1 MPESEEVWYREARS
15 LQYFFHRQ
23 GLHFFALLIL
33 IPTTWSLAAPVLENG
48 SWLSVPATRWFW
60 LAVGMA
66 VLHQVLGWIGF
77 RLQLGW
83 AALSRLFGSA
93 DMLIWGL
100 VFFPLLIARPIL
112 VIGLAKSTQNTLL
125 LPEVLAAFL
134 GVILLI
140 PVVYTIWSIYKY
152 FGFVRGM
159 GGDHFRKRYREMPLV
174 NEGAFQWCG
183 NAMYTFAPLLLWAI
197 AYILGSQAALTVA
210 LFEHAYVWV
219 HYYCTEKPDMK
230 IIYKNPSN

>member
-1 MPESEEVWYREARS
+1 MTDHEELWYSEARS
-15 LQYFFHRQ
+15 IQYFFYRQ
-23 GLHFFALLIL
+23 GLHFLLLLIL

-48 SWLSVPATRWFW
+48 SWLDISAGSWFW
-60 LAVGMA
+60 LAVGGS

-83 AALSRLFGSA
+83 AALTRLFGSA

-100 VFFPLLIARPIL
+100 LFFPLLIARPIL
-112 VIGLAKSTQNTLL
+112 IMGLARSTQNTLL
-125 LPEVLAAFL
+125 LPELAAIFL

-140 PVVYTIWSIYKY
+140 PVIYTAWSIYRY
-152 FGFVRGM
+152 FGFIRGM
-159 GGDHFRKRYREMPLV
+159 GGDHFRMRYREKPLV
-174 NEGAFQWCG
+174 KEGAFQWTG

-197 AYILGSQAALTVA
+197 AFIVGSQAALTVA

-219 HYYCTEKPDMK
+219 HYFCTEKPDMK
-230 IIYKNPSN
+230 IIYDKKV